1 MQDPVTSNPMQPFI
15 NLVQNN
21 MALLAKYATSPEAMV
36 QAIAQVQA
44 AMMQGPGAA
53 AKPLPQSAAFAELAQ
68 GMMENYTHFMS
79 EMMQSGMAMF
89 MQGQGAMLE
98 QAQNAADAAS
108 EGGRGRRNTRS

>member
-1 MQDPVTSNPMQPFI
+1 MQDPVIPNPMQPFI

-21 MALLAKYATSPEAMV
+21 MTLLARYATSPEAMA
-36 QAIAQVQA
+36 QAIGQVQA
-44 AMMQGPGAA
+44 AMMQGPGAP
-53 AKPLPQSAAFAELAQ
+53 AKPLSQSAAFAELAQ
-68 GMMENYTHFMS
+68 GMMENYTRFMS